1 MSADV
6 DGASTG
12 SANGAVTT
20 PAPPQAH
27 CPACADAQEED
38 ALGPEL
44 FMAMRI
50 WSLFRMH
57 PRWLQAAELY
67 AGRDIEDVLSP
78 EEAERFFD
86 WAMTIKLAIVTII
99 GLLVANG

>member
-1 MSADV
+1 MSTGV
-6 DGASTG
+6 DDAGASST
-12 SANGAVTT
+12 NGAAET

-38 ALGPEL
+38 VLGPEL
-44 FMAMRI
+44 FMAVRI

-86 WAMTIKLAIVTII
+86 WAMAIKLTIVTII

>member
-1 MSADV
+1 V
-6 DGASTG
+6 STG
-12 SANGAVTT
+12 VDDTGTGSVNGAAT
-20 PAPPQAH
+20 PQAH

-38 ALGPEL
+38 VLGPEL

-57 PRWLQAAELY
+57 PRWRQAAELY
-67 AGRDIEDVLSP
+67 AGRDIEEVLSP